1 MRRWRWMVGAVVL
14 ISCSPE
20 KYLDTPEKPART
32 ISMGLQTSAV
42 NVAQGADASV
52 VATITR
58 VDNGPQPAV
67 TVEGV
72 PAGVTASITNTDP
85 VGGVFK
91 STLTLHASADAK
103 VGQYSLLVRA
113 HAPDNVVD
121 AALTVV
127 MTVLEA
133 PKLALTLSQPTVTVA
148 RGGLT
153 PTSLAIGR
161 TTVSAPVTLA
171 LEGVAGLSADFATN
185 PVTGDTVGIVV
196 RAAAQVGAG
205 TYQAAI
211 RASVPGLP
219 DQRVTL
225 TITVIPDRLQLIGP
239 PTVAI
244 AQAQNATANV
254 IVNQTDLVGPIS
266 LSLDNPPPGLS
277 ATFQPASNGLVP
289 MTIAAAASVAPG
301 AYTLMVRGR
310 ANDGTTAT
318 ADLVVTVS
326 RASVA
331 LSVKPES
338 LIVFQ
343 GTSSTTSLSL
353 ARTLFPGDVAISAEN
368 VPSNVTVTGEPA
380 IVAGNA
386 TTIRVAATTDASP
399 GATDVTIRGSLTG
412 FPASASATA
421 KLTVIVRQAPTGGNV
436 ILDWSRCSAPPF
448 VAYQDGSGSWSRADV
463 TGNVARFTVAST
475 TGGFAYADNDGVTVR
490 LMTQSEL
497 TASPIDLCPLK
508 AGTNT
513 VTGTAQSVSGSDFFT
528 YALGGGVG
536 TSTSAAP
543 NITINGVREGIHD
556 LVAFGSQLSTG
567 RAYIARD
574 IEIPRVT
581 SLGAVE
587 LGGPNAFGVSRA
599 NLNVIGQISG
609 DPLVLAMSYLTTSA
623 CTSNF
628 LYTQSLFGAL
638 STQTLGFPETVQRP
652 TDFHSLAVTAS
663 RAGQVRA
670 TTLAFHT
677 FGNVTLSMQPL
688 LAAPTLEALPGSYQ
702 RERATFGVI
711 PASYNA
717 SVSLRYTEGRHT
729 MTVTASTAYAGA
741 NNPVLTMPDLSG
753 VAGWQNSYAYAT
765 GAAGT
770 WFASAD
776 GSSGGAPCTEGRLT
790 YNATVSGTLP

>member
-1 MRRWRWMVGAVVL
+1 MRRWRWIVGVVAL
-14 ISCSPE
+14 VSCSPE
-20 KYLDTPEKPART
+20 KYLDTPQKPDRT
-32 ISMGLQTSAV
+32 VSMSLQTANVSA
-42 NVAQGADASV
+42 AQGGETSV

-58 VDNGPQPAV
+58 VDAGPTPSV
-67 TVEGV
+67 TVENV
-72 PAGVTASITNTDP
+72 PSGVTASIVNTDP
-85 VGGVFK
+85 VAGVFR
-91 STLTLHASADAK
+91 STLTLRVSTDAK
-103 VGQYSLLVRA
+103 VGQYSIVMRA
-113 HAPDNVVD
+113 HADGVVD
-121 AALTVV
+121 AVLTLVLTV
-127 MTVLEA
+127 LDA
-133 PKLALTLSQPTVTVA
+133 PKLALTLSRPTVTVA

-153 PTSLAIGR
+153 PTTLAIGR

-171 LEGVAGLSADFATN
+171 LEGVVGLAADFATN

-196 RAAAQVGAG
+196 RAGAQVGAG

-211 RASVPGLP
+211 KASVPGLP

-225 TITVIPDRLQLIGP
+225 TVTVIPDRLQLIGP
-239 PTVAI
+239 PSVAI

-254 IVNQTDLVGPIS
+254 IVNQTDLVGSIA

-301 AYTLMVRGR
+301 AYTVTVRGR

-318 ADLVVTVS
+318 TDVVVNVA
-326 RASVA
+326 RASITLA
-331 LSVKPES
+331 VKPES
-338 LIVFQ
+338 LTVFQ
-343 GTSSTTSLSL
+343 GTSSTTTLSFT
-353 ARTLFPGDVAISAEN
+353 RTLFPGDVTVTAEN
-368 VPSNVTVTGEPA
+368 VPANITVTGEPA
-380 IVAGNA
+380 IVAGNS

-399 GATDVTIRGSLTG
+399 GTTDVTIRGSLTG

-421 KLTVIVRQAPTGGNV
+421 KLTLIVRQAPTGGNV
-436 ILDWSRCSAPPF
+436 ILDWSRCGAPPF
-448 VAYQDGSGSWSRADV
+448 VAYQDGSGAWARADV
-463 TGNVARFTVAST
+463 AGNVARFTVSSA
-475 TGGFAYADNDGVTVR
+475 TGGFAYADNEGVTVR
-490 LMTQSEL
+490 FMTQSEL
-497 TASPIDLCPLK
+497 TASPIDFCPLK

-513 VTGTAQSVSGSDFFT
+513 VTGTAQHVTGSEFFT
-528 YALGGGVG
+528 YDLGGGVG
-536 TSTSAAP
+536 TSSSLAP
-543 NITINGVREGIHD
+543 SIMINGVRDGIHD

-581 SLGAVE
+581 SLGTVE

-599 NLNVIGQISG
+599 NLNVIGQVSG

-638 STQTLGFPETVQRP
+638 SAQTLGFPETVQRP
-652 TDFHSLAVTAS
+652 TDFHSLTVTAS

-670 TTLAFHT
+670 TTLTFHT

-688 LAAPTLEALPGSYQ
+688 LAAPTLEALPGSYL

-711 PASYNA
+711 SPGYNT

-729 MTVTASTAYAGA
+729 MIVTASMAYAGV

-753 VAGWQNSYAYAT
+753 VTGWQNSYAYAT

-776 GSSGGAPCTEGRLT
+776 GSNGGAPCTEGRLT